1 VSRRF
6 SPPSP
11 RTSPSSSRF
20 PEPPKT
26 KVDLAALR
34 ETAEIL
40 RYLKPYRARFIFGL
54 VCLFVGSAA
63 GLCFPLLAGGL
74 IDAALHRNA
83 ATLPVLG
90 ALTLNGIASIL
101 AGTIAVQAAAAA
113 GAAMSFGRV
122 GQTALSDLR
131 RDTYGRMI
139 GLPMEFFAQRRV
151 GELTSR
157 ISGDI
162 AQLES
167 GLIFAVP
174 QMCRQT
180 VMLTGGIILIALTSG
195 RLTLAMLCTVPLLI
209 AAAVTFG
216 RKLRRLAREAQDR
229 LAETGTIVEETLQAI
244 ASVKAFANERFEL
257 ERYQQTNAG
266 ALRTSLTAVRWRAA
280 FFAVFTVS
288 MFGGMVIVL
297 WFGAGLLQSGQIT
310 AGELTRFVL
319 YSTFVA
325 GAMGQA
331 AELYSQVQKTVG
343 ASQRVRELLREQP
356 EVALAPRTPDLASA
370 EHSRDPHSSTLPPAA
385 SSSSA
390 SSNADS
396 SRRLRGEVELESVS
410 FRYPS
415 RPEVT
420 VLTDISLSARPGEV
434 TALVGPSGAGK
445 STLTALLFRFYA
457 PEQGR
462 VLFDRRDAREF
473 DLTTLR
479 GQMALVPQDVVLFGG
494 SIAENI
500 RYGKPGATLEEI
512 KTAAQKANA
521 AEFIDRFP
529 EGYDTIVGD
538 RGIKLSGGQRQRV
551 AIARAILKDPAILVL
566 DEATSSLDSESERLV
581 QSALERLMRGRTTFV
596 IAHRLA
602 TVRRADQIVVLD
614 QGRMVERGT
623 HEELSQNPEG
633 LYRKLSTLQFQS
645 ALID

>member
-1 VSRRF
+1 M
-6 SPPSP
+6 
-11 RTSPSSSRF
+11 
-20 PEPPKT
+20 
-26 KVDLAALR
+26 R
-34 ETAEIL
+34 ETVEIL
-40 RYLKPYRARFIFGL
+40 RYLKPYRRRFFFGL
-54 VCLFVGSAA
+54 FSLFVGSIA

-74 IDAALHRNA
+74 IDAALHPEG
-83 ATLPVLG
+83 ATLPGIG
-90 ALTLNGIASIL
+90 ALTLNATAAIL
-101 AGTIAVQAAAAA
+101 AGTIAVQALGSAA
-113 GAAMSFGRV
+113 AAMSFGRV
-122 GQTALSDLR
+122 GQTALADLR
-131 RDTYGRMI
+131 RDTYGRLI
-139 GLPMEFFAQRRV
+139 GLPMAFFAQRRV

-180 VMLTGGIILIALTSG
+180 VLLTGGVTLIALTSG
-195 RLTLAMLCTVPLLI
+195 KLTLAMLCTVPLLI

-244 ASVKAFANERFEL
+244 ASVKAFANEAFERD
-257 ERYQQTNAG
+257 RYQRINQG
-266 ALRTSLTAVRWRAA
+266 ALTTALTAVRWRAA

-297 WFGAGLLQSGQIT
+297 WFGAQLLQTGQIT

-356 EVALAPRTPDLASA
+356 EILLESKTPPTSGIEA
-370 EHSRDPHSSTLPPAA
+370 
-385 SSSSA
+385 
-390 SSNADS
+390 
-396 SRRLRGEVELESVS
+396 RRLRGEVELRNVT

-415 RPEVT
+415 RPEVP
-420 VLTDISLSARPGEV
+420 VLIDISLKAQPGEV

-445 STLTALLFRFYA
+445 TTLTALLFRFYT
-457 PEQGR
+457 PEKGS
-462 VLFDRRDAREF
+462 VLIDGRDATEF

-479 GQMALVPQDVVLFGG
+479 GQMALVPQDVLLFGG

-500 RYGKPGATLEEI
+500 RYGKPGATMEEVRA
-512 KTAAQKANA
+512 AAQKANA

-529 EGYDTIVGD
+529 EGYGTVVGD

-551 AIARAILKDPAILVL
+551 AIARAILKDPAILIL

-581 QSALERLMRGRTTFV
+581 QDALERLMTGRTTFV

-614 QGRMVERGT
+614 QGRMVECGT
-623 HEELSQNPEG
+623 HDELSKNPDG
-633 LYRKLSTLQFQS
+633 LYRRLSTLQFQS
-645 ALID
+645 ALSE

>member
-1 VSRRF
+1 MSRRF
-6 SPPSP
+6 AS
-11 RTSPSSSRF
+11 RSSRF

-34 ETAEIL
+34 ETVEIL
-40 RYLKPYRARFIFGL
+40 RYLKPYRGRFLFGL
-54 VCLFVGSAA
+54 ACLFIGSVA

-74 IDAALHRNA
+74 IDAALHRDGVM
-83 ATLPVLG
+83 LPLLG
-90 ALTLNGIASIL
+90 PLTLNAIAAIL
-101 AGTIAVQAAAAA
+101 AGTIAVQALGSA
-113 GAAMSFGRV
+113 GAALSFGRV
-122 GQTALSDLR
+122 GQTALADLR

-139 GLPMEFFAQRRV
+139 GLPMGFFAQRRV

-174 QMCRQT
+174 QLCRQT
-180 VMLTGGIILIALTSG
+180 VMLTGGIILIAVTSG
-195 RLTLAMLCTVPLLI
+195 KLTLAMLATVPLLI

-216 RKLRRLAREAQDR
+216 RRLRRLAREAQDR
-229 LAETGTIVEETLQAI
+229 LAETGTIVEETLQGI
-244 ASVKAFANERFEL
+244 ASVKAYANEAFEL
-257 ERYQQTNAG
+257 NRYQQTNTG
-266 ALRTSLTAVRWRAA
+266 ALQTALTAVRWRAA

-297 WFGAGLLQSGQIT
+297 WFGGGLLQSGQLT

-343 ASQRVRELLREQP
+343 ASQRVRELLRERP
-356 EVALAPRTPDLASA
+356 EVLVPASPAPP
-370 EHSRDPHSSTLPPAA
+370 SSTPALP
-385 SSSSA
+385 
-390 SSNADS
+390 
-396 SRRLRGEVELESVS
+396 RLRGEVELRQVS

-415 RPEVT
+415 RPEVA
-420 VLTDISLSARPGEV
+420 VLSDISLHARPGEV

-457 PEQGR
+457 PEQGQL
-462 VLFDRRDAREF
+462 LFDGRDAREF
-473 DLTTLR
+473 DLTALR
-479 GQMALVPQDVVLFGG
+479 GQMALVPQDVLLFGG

-512 KTAAQKANA
+512 RAAARQANA

-529 EGYDTIVGD
+529 EGYNTVVGD

-581 QSALERLMRGRTTFV
+581 HSALERLMHGRTTFV

-602 TVRRADQIVVLD
+602 TVRQADQIVVLD
-614 QGRMVERGT
+614 HGRLVERGT
-623 HEELSQNPEG
+623 HEELSQHAGG
-633 LYRKLSTLQFQS
+633 LYQRLSTLQFQD
-645 ALID
+645 ALVE

>member
-1 VSRRF
+1 MSRRY
-6 SPPSP
+6 
-11 RTSPSSSRF
+11 SSSSSPF

-26 KVDLAALR
+26 KVDRAALR
-34 ETAEIL
+34 ETVEIL
-40 RYLKPYRARFIFGL
+40 RYLLPYRRRFVFGL
-54 VCLFVGSAA
+54 VCLFVGSIA

-74 IDAALHRNA
+74 IDAALHSNGV
-83 ATLPVLG
+83 TLPLLG
-90 ALTLNGIASIL
+90 SLTLNAIAAIL
-101 AGTIAVQAAAAA
+101 AGTIAVQALGSA
-113 GAAMSFGRV
+113 GATMSFGRV
-122 GQTALSDLR
+122 GQTALADLR

-139 GLPMEFFAQRRV
+139 GLPMEFFARRRV

-157 ISGDI
+157 LSGDI

-167 GLIFAVP
+167 GLIYAVP
-174 QMCRQT
+174 QFCRQS
-180 VMLTGGIILIALTSG
+180 VLLTGGLVLIALTSG
-195 RLTLAMLCTVPLLI
+195 KLTLAMLCTVPLLV

-216 RKLRRLAREAQDR
+216 RKLRRLSREAQDR
-229 LAETGTIVEETLQAI
+229 LAETGTIVEETLQGI
-244 ASVKAFANERFEL
+244 ASVKAFANEAFEL
-257 ERYQQTNAG
+257 ERYQRTNTG
-266 ALRTSLTAVRWRAA
+266 ALATALTAVRWRAA
-280 FFAVFTVS
+280 FFAVFTIS

-356 EVALAPRTPDLASA
+356 EVAVASA
-370 EHSRDPHSSTLPPAA
+370 AQTTTAKVRETEVATKIETLATPFSPI
-385 SSSSA
+385 SA
-390 SSNADS
+390 TG
-396 SRRLRGEVELESVS
+396 RLRGEVEFQNVT

-415 RPEVT
+415 RPEVA
-420 VLTDISLSARPGEV
+420 VLADISLRARPGEV

-445 STLTALLFRFYA
+445 STLTALLYRFYA

-462 VLFDRRDAREF
+462 VLFDGRDAREF
-473 DLTTLR
+473 DLTALR
-479 GQMALVPQDVVLFGG
+479 GQMALVPQDVLLFGG
-494 SIAENI
+494 SIADNI
-500 RYGKPGATLEEI
+500 RYGKPGATPDEI
-512 KTAAQKANA
+512 KAAALQANA

-529 EGYDTIVGD
+529 EGYETIVGD

-581 QSALERLMRGRTTFV
+581 QSALEHLMRGRTTFV

-614 QGRMVERGT
+614 QGRMVERGS
-623 HEELSQNPEG
+623 HDELSQNPDG
-633 LYRKLSTLQFQS
+633 LYRRLSTLQFQS
-645 ALID
+645 ALAE

>member
-1 VSRRF
+1 MDR
-6 SPPSP
+6 
-11 RTSPSSSRF
+11 
-20 PEPPKT
+20 
-26 KVDLAALR
+26 AALR
-34 ETAEIL
+34 ETVEIL
-40 RYLKPYRARFIFGL
+40 RYLKPYRRRFVFGL
-54 VCLFVGSAA
+54 LCLLVGSVA

-74 IDAALHRNA
+74 IDAALHSTGV
-83 ATLPVLG
+83 TLPVLG
-90 ALTLNGIASIL
+90 SLTLNGIAAIL
-101 AGTIAVQAAAAA
+101 AGTIAVQALGSA

-122 GQTALSDLR
+122 GQTALADLR

-139 GLPMEFFAQRRV
+139 GLPMEFFARRRV

-157 ISGDI
+157 LSGDI

-167 GLIFAVP
+167 GLISAVP
-174 QMCRQT
+174 QLCRQT
-180 VMLTGGIILIALTSG
+180 VLLIGGLVLIALTSG
-195 RLTLAMLCTVPLLI
+195 KLTLAMLCTVPLLI

-216 RKLRRLAREAQDR
+216 RKLRRLSREAQDR
-229 LAETGTIVEETLQAI
+229 LAETGTIVEETLQGI
-244 ASVKAFANERFEL
+244 ASVKAFANETFEL
-257 ERYQQTNAG
+257 ARYQRTNEA
-266 ALRTSLTAVRWRAA
+266 ALATSLTAVRWRAA

-331 AELYSQVQKTVG
+331 AELYSQIQKTVG

-356 EVALAPRTPDLASA
+356 EVTVALPAATTPKTAATITVNRPIHPSSPPSDLSTLSPQLSTPPSASA
-370 EHSRDPHSSTLPPAA
+370 SPT
-385 SSSSA
+385 
-390 SSNADS
+390 
-396 SRRLRGEVELESVS
+396 RLRGEVELQNVT

-415 RPEVT
+415 RPEIA
-420 VLTDISLSARPGEV
+420 VLADISLHARPGEV

-445 STLTALLFRFYA
+445 STLTALLYRFYA
-457 PEQGR
+457 PEHGR
-462 VLFDRRDAREF
+462 VLFDGRDAHDF
-473 DLTTLR
+473 DLTALR
-479 GQMALVPQDVVLFGG
+479 EQMALVPQDVLLFGG

-500 RYGKPGATLEEI
+500 RYGKPGATLDEI
-512 KTAAQKANA
+512 KAAAQQANA

-581 QSALERLMRGRTTFV
+581 QSALEHLMRGRTTFV

-623 HEELSQNPEG
+623 HEELSQNPDG
-633 LYRKLSTLQFQS
+633 LYRRLSTLQFQH
-645 ALID
+645 ALAE